1 MEDNDSRKKIIELLA
16 TKSVNK
22 YTVYDNTLETFKRI
36 KIILREFAE
45 EMQETLHTSET
56 KIPIEFT
63 ERNKYEVELKVA
75 GDLLVF
81 TMHSNIFQ
89 FPKAHA
95 VMQSGY
101 IKEDNLRSYCGTI
114 SIYNF
119 LADSFKYNR
128 INDIGYLVGRIFI
141 NKDSHFIVEGK
152 KQLGFMFN
160 NFANQENNDD
170 SLIKVVESA
179 LQYAIEFD
187 LLIPPYEQVKFVSV
201 QEMNQITSS
210 VSLKTG
216 KRLGFRYK
224 AGEINIE

>member
-1 MEDNDSRKKIIELLA
+1 MDDSNSRNKIINLLA

-22 YTVYDNTLETFKRI
+22 YKVYDNTLDTFKRI
-36 KIILREFAE
+36 KVILREFADDIKE
-45 EMQETLHTSET
+45 ELHDELN
-56 KIPIEFT
+56 KIPIEYT

-101 IKEDNLRSYCGTI
+101 IKNDNLKSYCGTI

-128 INDIGYLVGRIFI
+128 VNDIGYLVGRIFI
-141 NKDSHFIVEGK
+141 NNENHFIVEGK
-152 KQLGFMFN
+152 KQLGFLFN
-160 NFANQENNDD
+160 NFANQKTEDKN
-170 SLIKVVESA
+170 LIKIIESA

-210 VSLKTG
+210 ISLKTG

-224 AGEINIE
+224 AGDVTIE

>member
-45 EMQETLHTSET
+45 EMQETLQASET

-101 IKEDNLRSYCGTI
+101 IKEDYLRSYCGTI

-141 NKDSHFIVEGK
+141 NKDNHFIVEGK

-160 NFANQENNDD
+160 NFMKQENSDKN
-170 SLIKVVESA
+170 LIKVVESA

-210 VSLKTG
+210 ISLKTG

-224 AGEINIE
+224 AGDINIE

>member
-1 MEDNDSRKKIIELLA
+1 MDDSNSRNKIINLLA

-22 YTVYDNTLETFKRI
+22 YKVYDNTLDTFKRI
-36 KIILREFAE
+36 KVILREFADDIKE
-45 EMQETLHTSET
+45 ELQDDLN
-56 KIPIEFT
+56 KIPIEYT

-81 TMHSNIFQ
+81 TMHSNVFQ

-101 IKEDNLRSYCGTI
+101 IKSDNLKSYCGTI

-128 INDIGYLVGRIFI
+128 VNDIGYLVGRIFI
-141 NKDSHFIVEGK
+141 NNENHFIVEGK
-152 KQLGFMFN
+152 KQLGFLFN
-160 NFANQENNDD
+160 NFANQKTENKN
-170 SLIKVVESA
+170 LIKIIESA

-210 VSLKTG
+210 ISLKTG

-224 AGEINIE
+224 AGDINIE

>member
-1 MEDNDSRKKIIELLA
+1 MNNSDSRTKIINLLA

-22 YTVYDNTLETFKRI
+22 YKVYDNTLETFKRI
-36 KIILREFAE
+36 KVILREFADE
-45 EMQETLHTSET
+45 IKEDLQDKDNS
-56 KIPIEFT
+56 IPVEYT

-95 VMQSGY
+95 VMQTSY
-101 IKEDNLRSYCGTI
+101 IKKDTLKSYCGTI

-128 INDIGYLVGRIFI
+128 VNDIGYLVGRIFI
-141 NKDSHFIVEGK
+141 NNENHFIVEGK
-152 KQLGFMFN
+152 KQLGFLFN
-160 NFANQENNDD
+160 NYANQEADNK
-170 SLIKVVESA
+170 SLIKIIESA

-210 VSLKTG
+210 ISLKTG

-224 AGEINIE
+224 AGDINIE

>member
-45 EMQETLHTSET
+45 EMQETLQTSET

-224 AGEINIE
+224 AGDINIE

>member
-1 MEDNDSRKKIIELLA
+1 MDDSNSRNRIINLLA

-22 YTVYDNTLETFKRI
+22 YKVYDNTFDTFKRI
-36 KIILREFAE
+36 KVILREFADE
-45 EMQETLHTSET
+45 LKKELQNNQNI
-56 KIPIEFT
+56 IPVEYT

-95 VMQSGY
+95 VMQSSY
-101 IKEDNLRSYCGTI
+101 IKNDNLKSYCGTI

-128 INDIGYLVGRIFI
+128 VNDIGYLVGRIFI
-141 NKDSHFIVEGK
+141 NNDNHFIVEGK
-152 KQLGFMFN
+152 KQLGFLFN
-160 NFANQENNDD
+160 NFANQEANNN
-170 SLIKVVESA
+170 SLIKIIESA

-210 VSLKTG
+210 ISLKTG

-224 AGEINIE
+224 SGNINIE

>member
-1 MEDNDSRKKIIELLA
+1 MEDSKSRGKIINLLA

-22 YTVYDNTLETFKRI
+22 YKVYDNTLETFKKIKVILKEFSEDIKEELQDNVNRI
-36 KIILREFAE
+36 PVEY
-45 EMQETLHTSET
+45 
-56 KIPIEFT
+56 T

-95 VMQSGY
+95 VMQSSY
-101 IKEDNLRSYCGTI
+101 IKENSLRSYSGTI

-128 INDIGYLVGRIFI
+128 INDVGYLVGRIFI
-141 NKDSHFIVEGK
+141 NNDNHYIVEGK
-152 KQLGFMFN
+152 RQLGFLFN
-160 NFANQENNDD
+160 NFATQEVKNE
-170 SLIKVVESA
+170 SLIKIIESA

-210 VSLKTG
+210 ISLKTG

-224 AGEINIE
+224 AGNINIE